1 MPNDDLDS
9 DDKTLLKDNNQTP
22 TPTTGSPTK
31 GRGVDLMAKAFA
43 RAASELVENEDYAE
57 KFDESTYNKK
67 LERLKS
73 SLGDQAMNA
82 DSVVLTI
89 RKATRTVREATEFL
103 SKLYNAPATNLW
115 YRPDEQ
121 EEIYTT
127 ITPDYR

>member
-1 MPNDDLDS
+1 
-9 DDKTLLKDNNQTP
+9 
-22 TPTTGSPTK
+22 
-31 GRGVDLMAKAFA
+31 MAKAFT
-43 RAASELVENEDYAE
+43 RAASELADEYVE
-57 KFDESTYNKK
+57 KFDESTYNKR

-89 RKATRTVREATEFL
+89 RKATRTVRDASDFL
-103 SKLYNAPATNLW
+103 SRLYNAPATNLW
-115 YRPDEQ
+115 YRPDES